1 MYLYDKAETRP
12 KRTMDYIKR
21 IYNTPSSRKDLHVS
35 NLNALLKEKYAKQ
48 LSLLDNLTDQYAPKI
63 ATVNVLCSWGFNFVN
78 IAVSSV
84 VVAWRIYNGY
94 MSVGDF
100 ASVINAIALLSDNFL
115 RYSSIIPELGSHGLF
130 FNDYMEIFSMKSC
143 NKEKPYNLPAEAI
156 ESVDVNNVS
165 FKYQG
170 TDMIIKDVSFSVK
183 KGQKIALVGEN
194 GAGKTT
200 LVKLIQGLYLPTLGT
215 ISYNGIKSSQLRL
228 KDLNKRIAYVDQD
241 YQVYAVSLDE
251 NIRLLDRNLVK
262 TSEDSLSALENVGLV
277 NLKNILGN
285 EVTKE
290 LSEDGQEFSGGQK
303 QRIAIARALCAD
315 FDILI
320 LDEPSS
326 ALDPVSEEAIYE
338 KINSVFC
345 DKIIIIVS
353 HRLTCMKQMNQI
365 YYLEKGEIVEQGTH
379 DELMEINGKYATIFK
394 VQKNRYV

>member
-1 MYLYDKAETRP
+1 MK
-12 KRTMDYIKR
+12 
-21 IYNTPSSRKDLHVS
+21 V
-35 NLNALLKEKYAKQ
+35 
-48 LSLLDNLTDQYAPKI
+48 LLDTINEVLIYVLICINL
-63 ATVNVLCSWGFNFVN
+63 
-78 IAVSSV
+78 SSAFLDEDV
-84 VVAWRIYNGY
+84 EITFFAKD
-94 MSVGDF
+94 GD
-100 ASVINAIALLSDNFL
+100 
-115 RYSSIIPELGSHGLF
+115 E
-130 FNDYMEIFSMKSC
+130 
-143 NKEKPYNLPAEAI
+143 
-156 ESVDVNNVS
+156 
-165 FKYQG
+165 
-170 TDMIIKDVSFSVK
+170 VK